1 MKFSALVFL
10 LLGVILILAPLNLL
24 GTSAGQG
31 VELFFGLVFIIW
43 AVFTWA
49 RGKWFLDIGS
59 FVFGLLLLVD
69 SLRISGIDMS
79 GGQLFAAFVG
89 AMLLNAGVAGF
100 RVMKKNRKRRGL
112 TTEHFSKEDTGV
124 EALELNIKGAM
135 LKLSISS
142 GSNNL
147 FDLEARY
154 DPGLFRFGRDYEIH
168 ENKGYLTLENVPLV
182 RRLEGGSTTE
192 WDLKLK
198 EEIPVELKFDTAVS
212 SLNLDLSKL
221 RAEDVIVRGD
231 VSKIVLTPS
240 TLVDN
245 TILIESDVS
254 LIKLRIPQNVGVM
267 LKHQGEIS
275 WRTFKGLFYKDGVY
289 ISNNYSS
296 AAATA
301 EIYIISDVSK
311 ISAEWLPAS
320 FR

>member
-1 MKFSALVFL
+1 MKFPALVFL
-10 LLGVILILAPLNLL
+10 LLGVILILASLNLL
-24 GTSAGQG
+24 GTSTGQG
-31 VELFFGLVFIIW
+31 IELLFGLVFMIW
-43 AVFTWA
+43 AVFTWI

-59 FVFGLLLLVD
+59 FVFGLLLLMN
-69 SLRISGIDMS
+69 SLKIDGIDMS

-89 AMLLNAGVAGF
+89 AILLNAGVAGF
-100 RVMKKNRKRRGL
+100 RMKKVEKRRGL
-112 TTEHFSKEDTGV
+112 TIEHFSEEGTDV
-124 EALELNIKGAM
+124 EALELNINGAM
-135 LKLSISS
+135 LKLGISS

-154 DPGLFRFGRDYEIH
+154 DPGLFRFERDYEIR

-182 RRLEGGSTTE
+182 RRLERGSTTE
-192 WDLKLK
+192 WNLRLR
-198 EEIPVELKFDTAVS
+198 EEIPVELKFDTTVS

-231 VSKIVLTPS
+231 VSKIALTPS
-240 TLVDN
+240 TLVDS

-254 LIKLRIPQNVGVM
+254 LIKLRIPQNLGVM

-275 WRTFKGLFYKDGVY
+275 WRTLKGLFYKDGVY

-311 ISAEWLPAS
+311 ISVEWLPAL